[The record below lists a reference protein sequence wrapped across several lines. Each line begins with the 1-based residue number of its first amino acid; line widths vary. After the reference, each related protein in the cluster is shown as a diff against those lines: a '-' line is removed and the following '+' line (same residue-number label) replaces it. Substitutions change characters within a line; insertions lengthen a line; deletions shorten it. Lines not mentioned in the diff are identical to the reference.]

1 MWVHFLQQKIKL
13 GLAKHYP
20 NLWRWKIG
28 REKLIFSFRIFCVM
42 FSFISWSPDS
52 TLHNTTGRSSTKA
65 AINCH
70 VNFGQCYDVRWKLR
84 ISRTA
89 NGWNNNN
96 AGTTMSAGSPSWILP
111 SPMLCPIHHQGGE
124 SATSTTRRRHCTGLH
139 LHPQT
144 GQKRKLEFIAVE
156 VAIDRPLD
164 LTWMRV
170 AFLLLLLIRDMT
182 VVVSYIYSL
191 HYFILESLPTYAEHG
206 IIYRSADIFP
216 FVKHFLFVTRHP

>member
-1 MWVHFLQQKIKL
+1 MHFLIRTHKNIPILKFIL
-13 GLAKHYP
+13 DCP
-20 NLWRWKIG
+20 R
-28 REKLIFSFRIFCVM
+28 KLIFPSESSVECPV
-42 FSFISWSPDS
+42 SWSPS
-52 TLHNTTGRSSTKA
+52 RSTKA
-65 AINCH
+65 VINCH

-111 SPMLCPIHHQGGE
+111 SPMPGPIHQPLPHQH
-124 SATSTTRRRHCTGLH
+124 STPT
-139 LHPQT
+139 HPQT

-164 LTWMRV
+164 LTWLRV
-170 AFLLLLLIRDMT
+170 AFSLRYMAGC
-182 VVVSYIYSL
+182 VVVFYTYYTLFYSWL
-191 HYFILESLPTYAEHG
+191 TTYAEHG

-216 FVKHFLFVTRHP
+216 FVKHFLFVTRHPQSSSYL